1 MLIMI
6 IPTNKPNQGNK
17 DVYDKNYETLMKEKI
32 YIKTCS
38 WIFIKTCSW
47 IFIKTCSWIYIKSH
61 VHGQEERTNASINS
75 AGKAVSVH
83 TES

>member
-6 IPTNKPNQGNK
+6 IPSNKPNQGNK
-17 DVYDKNYETLMKEKI
+17 DVYNKNYETLMKEKI

-47 IFIKTCSWIYIKSH
+47 IYIKSH
-61 VHGQEERTNASINS
+61 VHGQKERTNASINS

>member
-6 IPTNKPNQGNK
+6 IPSNKPNQGNK
-17 DVYDKNYETLMKEKI
+17 DAYNKNYETPMKEKI
-32 YIKTCS
+32 Y
-38 WIFIKTCSW
+38 
-47 IFIKTCSWIYIKSH
+47 IKTCSWIYIKSH
-61 VHGQEERTNASINS
+61 VHGQKERTNASINS